1 MASAP
6 QIMLPA
12 ARPRRLFRWPLLVV
26 VAVVIVFG
34 RSVGFDFVS
43 LDDEV
48 HLVRNPYLNPFTL
61 HGLAAFWTEP
71 YQGLYI
77 PATYTAWGLLTFP
90 ARVLPSMPGGPTLD
104 PAIFHLANVALHAAN
119 AVLVWWIVRRVV
131 GDPHAAAV
139 GALLFALHPVQAEP
153 VAWASGFKDTFSG
166 FWSLLAIGLFLRA
179 VDPASSRPAWRAY
192 AAATA
197 AFAIA
202 LCAKPAAVV
211 VPPIAWLLVWASG
224 NVHPKATARL
234 LLPWLCLA
242 IPYVWATHRQQADA
256 ALMTW
261 TPPAVRPLVAADAL
275 AFYARQLVW
284 PADLAID
291 YGRTPRW
298 VWNHAGGSVAVGLA
312 TAGVG
317 TAALLWFARRRG
329 RAVVAG
335 LAVVVVG
342 VGPVLGLVPF
352 IFQQF
357 STVSDRYLYLPML
370 GVALIAGWAVR
381 ATGRMG
387 GRVAVVVLIA
397 LAVRSGIQVGV
408 WRDSAA
414 LFAHNLTV
422 NPDSAMSYAGLGLA
436 AERANDLLAA
446 EAYDRQA
453 AALGAAMDAPDPTY
467 EVALARVLNREPGRS
482 AEARAHGALA
492 TIAAARRL
500 LSLDPDSPLAHRSL
514 AGAYAVLGHPADAA
528 AESALANRLQA
539 VGHTEVRPPGVGW

>member
-1 MASAP
+1 MTSP
-6 QIMLPA
+6 PPILPPT
-12 ARPRRLFRWPLLVV
+12 ARTRRLFRWPLLVV

-48 HLVRNPYLNPFTL
+48 HLVRNPYLNPFTA
-61 HGLAAFWTEP
+61 HGLATFWSQP

-90 ARVLPSMPGGPTLD
+90 ARVVPSASGQPTLD

-119 AVLVWWIVRRVV
+119 AVLVWWILRRIV
-131 GDPHAAAV
+131 GDHRSAAV
-139 GALLFALHPVQAEP
+139 GALLFALHPVQVEP

-179 VDPASSRPAWRAY
+179 VDPASKRPAWRTY

-197 AFAIA
+197 AFAVA

-224 NVHPKATARL
+224 DVDPKATGRL
-234 LLPWLCLA
+234 LLPWLALA
-242 IPYVWATHRQQADA
+242 VPYVWATHRQQADA

-261 TPPAVRPLVAADAL
+261 DPPAVRPLVAADAL
-275 AFYARQLVW
+275 AFYARQLAW
-284 PADLAID
+284 PADLAVD

-298 VWNHAGGSVAVGLA
+298 VWNHADGPVAVGLA
-312 TAGVG
+312 MAAVATV
-317 TAALLWFARRRG
+317 ALLWFARRRG
-329 RAVVAG
+329 RAVPAG

-370 GVALIAGWAVR
+370 GVALIGAWAVR
-381 ATGRMG
+381 SMGHAG
-387 GRVAVVVLIA
+387 GRIA
-397 LAVRSGIQVGV
+397 AFLLTAMAVRSTVQAGV
-408 WRDSAA
+408 WRDSAT

-422 NPDSAMSYAGLGLA
+422 NPDSPLSYAGLGLA
-436 AERANDLLAA
+436 AERANDLPAA
-446 EAYDRQA
+446 EQFDRRA
-453 AALGAAMDAPDPTY
+453 AALGNAMDVPDPTY
-467 EVALARVLNREPGRS
+467 EDALSRVLNRQPGRS

-492 TIAAARRL
+492 TIAAAHRL
-500 LSLDPDSPLAHRSL
+500 LLLDPDSPLAHRSL
-514 AGAYAVLGHPADAA
+514 ARAYAVLGRPADAA
-528 AESALANRLQA
+528 AEYDLANRLQSA
-539 VGHTEVRPPGVGW
+539 GHTEVRPPGVGW